1 MGHADSLGEHTGH
14 LLLETSWLSRRM
26 DEIEGFPA
34 PLRHHVMHL
43 LASHHGIHEH
53 GAPVVPI
60 TREALVLHYVDDL
73 DSKMGAMDIAI
84 AEAEATGANSV
95 YSRSLNRRVLRRRWN
110 EVKE

>member
-1 MGHADSLGEHTGH
+1 M
-14 LLLETSWLSRRM
+14 
-26 DEIEGFPA
+26 
-34 PLRHHVMHL
+34 
-43 LASHHGIHEH
+43 
-53 GAPVVPI
+53 VVPI